1 MSDDIPVVDL
11 DDSQQNVEDPTP
23 YTIIVDRDGNEK
35 RLDELSAHPD
45 NRLFR
50 MAWSLSGTVITEDV
64 DAAKEIFKEKVR
76 EARKPL
82 LDAEDI
88 VYMKALE
95 DDDSSAKT
103 ASVTKK
109 NALRDAPAA
118 SAITS
123 ATTIDELKAAWDT
136 TLLGDSPYA

>member
-1 MSDDIPVVDL
+1 MSDD
-11 DDSQQNVEDPTP
+11 QN
-23 YTIIVDRDGNEK
+23 IVDSIPFATIVDKDGNEK

-64 DAAKEIFKEKVR
+64 DTAKEIFKEKVR
-76 EARKPL
+76 DVRKPL
-82 LDAEDI
+82 LAEEDV

-109 NALRDAPAA
+109 NALRNAPAA

-136 TLLGDSPYA
+136 ALLGKSPYV